1 MPTKRDVLQ
10 VFTKSKLIEISG
22 NLGYKGLSVLT
33 KDEIVSKLSRLRSI
47 SVEDILSLFKISEL
61 RFICTKLSLNLG
73 GLSKQTLI
81 DRIVGKQAAAR
92 AKQTEPH
99 KITKSEPQIKGIT
112 PPKKPTIEPDK
123 AVKIKVRKPV
133 MNQNNNGIAE
143 LEKQLWAAADQL
155 RANSALTAQE
165 YSRPVLGLIFLKYAD
180 KRFSVV
186 EKQLANETAGR
197 RRTIGKYDYQE
208 KGVMYLPEQAR
219 FSDLLKMPEGSDIGR
234 SINEA
239 MDAIETENEDLRG
252 VLPRTYN
259 RFENTLLFE
268 LLKLFNSIPMD
279 IEGDVF
285 GRIYEYFLGKFA
297 MSEGRGG
304 GEFFTP
310 TSIVKLIVNI
320 IEPFSGRI
328 YDPACGSGGM
338 FVQSAKFVEEHRKNP
353 TTDISIFGQESKE
366 ANIRIGKMNL
376 AVHGLSGD
384 IRLGNTYYEDFH
396 NSLGRFDYVMANPP
410 FNVNGVDKER
420 IKDDQRYRFGIPR
433 TDNANYIW
441 IQNFYSALNENG
453 RAGFVMANSA
463 ADARQSELEVRKGLI
478 KTGHVDVVVAVSSN
492 FFYTV
497 TLPVTLWFFDK
508 RKPPERQDK
517 VLFIDARNIYNQLDR
532 AHREFL
538 PEQLEFLSNIVRM
551 YRGESVETHHVSEA
565 LIKENFSSDEYQDV
579 KGLCKVSTLDEI
591 KEQGWSLN
599 PGRYVGVADGVADG
613 VDFKERLQEL
623 NEQLE
628 VLNAEAI
635 ELEVRIA
642 ENVANILE
650 H

>member
-1 MPTKRDVLQ
+1 
-10 VFTKSKLIEISG
+10 
-22 NLGYKGLSVLT
+22 
-33 KDEIVSKLSRLRSI
+33 
-47 SVEDILSLFKISEL
+47 
-61 RFICTKLSLNLG
+61 
-73 GLSKQTLI
+73 
-81 DRIVGKQAAAR
+81 
-92 AKQTEPH
+92 
-99 KITKSEPQIKGIT
+99 
-112 PPKKPTIEPDK
+112 
-123 AVKIKVRKPV
+123 
-133 MNQNNNGIAE
+133 
-143 LEKQLWAAADQL
+143 
-155 RANSALTAQE
+155 
-165 YSRPVLGLIFLKYAD
+165 
-180 KRFSVV
+180 
-186 EKQLANETAGR
+186 
-197 RRTIGKYDYQE
+197 
-208 KGVMYLPEQAR
+208 
-219 FSDLLKMPEGSDIGR
+219 MPEGSDIGR
-234 SINEA
+234 AINEA
-239 MDAIETENEDLRG
+239 MDAIETDNEDLRG

-441 IQNFYSALNENG
+441 IQNFYSALNDNG

-463 ADARQSELEVRKGLI
+463 ADARQSELEIRKGP
-478 KTGHVDVVVAVSSN
+478 H
-492 FFYTV
+492 
-497 TLPVTLWFFDK
+497 
-508 RKPPERQDK
+508 QD
-517 VLFIDARNIYNQLDR
+517 R
-532 AHREFL
+532 
-538 PEQLEFLSNIVRM
+538 
-551 YRGESVETHHVSEA
+551 T
-565 LIKENFSSDEYQDV
+565 
-579 KGLCKVSTLDEI
+579 C
-591 KEQGWSLN
+591 
-599 PGRYVGVADGVADG
+599 
-613 VDFKERLQEL
+613 
-623 NEQLE
+623 
-628 VLNAEAI
+628 
-635 ELEVRIA
+635 
-642 ENVANILE
+642 
-650 H
+650 

>member
-1 MPTKRDVLQ
+1 
-10 VFTKSKLIEISG
+10 
-22 NLGYKGLSVLT
+22 
-33 KDEIVSKLSRLRSI
+33 
-47 SVEDILSLFKISEL
+47 
-61 RFICTKLSLNLG
+61 
-73 GLSKQTLI
+73 
-81 DRIVGKQAAAR
+81 
-92 AKQTEPH
+92 
-99 KITKSEPQIKGIT
+99 
-112 PPKKPTIEPDK
+112 
-123 AVKIKVRKPV
+123 
-133 MNQNNNGIAE
+133 
-143 LEKQLWAAADQL
+143 
-155 RANSALTAQE
+155 
-165 YSRPVLGLIFLKYAD
+165 
-180 KRFSVV
+180 
-186 EKQLANETAGR
+186 
-197 RRTIGKYDYQE
+197 
-208 KGVMYLPEQAR
+208 
-219 FSDLLKMPEGSDIGR
+219 MPEGSDIGR
-234 SINEA
+234 AINEA
-239 MDAIETENEDLRG
+239 MDAIEAENEDLRG

-338 FVQSAKFVEEHRKNP
+338 FVQSAKFVEEHRKNA

-420 IKDDQRYRFGIPR
+420 IKDDPRYRFGIPR

-441 IQNFYSALNENG
+441 IQNFYSALNDNG

-463 ADARQSELEVRKGLI
+463 ADARQSELDIRKGLI

-508 RKPPERQDK
+508 SKPPERQDK
-517 VLFIDARNIYNQLDR
+517 VLFIDARNIYNQIDR
-532 AHREFL
+532 AHRDFL
-538 PEQLEFLSNIVRM
+538 PEQLEFLSNIVRL
-551 YRGESVETHHVSEA
+551 YRGEDMRH
-565 LIKENFSSDEYQDV
+565 IRQ
-579 KGLCKVSTLDEI
+579 
-591 KEQGWSLN
+591 
-599 PGRYVGVADGVADG
+599 
-613 VDFKERLQEL
+613 
-623 NEQLE
+623 
-628 VLNAEAI
+628 
-635 ELEVRIA
+635 
-642 ENVANILE
+642 
-650 H
+650 

>member
-33 KDEIVSKLSRLRSI
+33 KDEIVSKLSRLRSV
-47 SVEDILSLFKISEL
+47 SLEDILSLFKINEL
-61 RFICTKLSLNLG
+61 RFICTKLSLNPG

-81 DRIVGKQAAAR
+81 DRIVGKQAAAKL
-92 AKQTEPH
+92 KQYKPP
-99 KITKSEPQIKGIT
+99 KITKPEPKISDSKPT
-112 PPKKPTIEPDK
+112 KKPAAKVEKTVRIN
-123 AVKIKVRKPV
+123 VRKPV
-133 MNQNNNGIAE
+133 MNQNNNGVAE

-186 EKQLANETAGR
+186 EKMLANESAGR
-197 RRTIGKYDYQE
+197 RRTVGKSDYQAE
-208 KGVMYLPEQAR
+208 GVMYLPEQAR
-219 FSDLLKMPEGSDIGR
+219 FSNLIKMPEGSDIGR

-259 RFENTLLFE
+259 RFENALLFE

-441 IQNFYSALNENG
+441 IQNFYSALNDNG

-463 ADARQSELEVRKGLI
+463 ADARQSELDIRKGLI

-517 VLFIDARNIYNQLDR
+517 VLFIDARNIYNQIDR

-538 PEQLEFLSNIVRM
+538 PEQLEFLSNIVRL
-551 YRGESVETHHVSEA
+551 YRGEAIETHHGSEA
-565 LIKENFSSDEYQDV
+565 LMKENFPADDYQDV
-579 KGLCKVSTLDEI
+579 KGLCKVATLDEI
-591 KEQGWSLN
+591 ETQGWSLN
-599 PGRYVGVADGVADG
+599 PGRYVGVAEGGD
-613 VDFKERLQEL
+613 
-623 NEQLE
+623 
-628 VLNAEAI
+628 
-635 ELEVRIA
+635 
-642 ENVANILE
+642 
-650 H
+650 